1 MRNGCI
7 IPIVQM
13 RKLRL
18 GGIKDHVHPILT
30 DHTTSGR
37 LKFVSKSVYSES
49 CVYCIKGKGGV
60 VGGRGNRGGK
70 IKEGKIAKRGK
81 ARSKEVTGFLPQQDL
96 LMY

>member
-18 GGIKDHVHPILT
+18 SGIKDHVHPILT

-37 LKFVSKSVYSES
+37 LKFVPKSVYSES
-49 CVYCIKGKGGV
+49 CVYCIRDKGGG
-60 VGGRGNRGGK
+60 VGGRGKRGGK
-70 IKEGKIAKRGK
+70 N
-81 ARSKEVTGFLPQQDL
+81 SKERESKK
-96 LMY
+96 